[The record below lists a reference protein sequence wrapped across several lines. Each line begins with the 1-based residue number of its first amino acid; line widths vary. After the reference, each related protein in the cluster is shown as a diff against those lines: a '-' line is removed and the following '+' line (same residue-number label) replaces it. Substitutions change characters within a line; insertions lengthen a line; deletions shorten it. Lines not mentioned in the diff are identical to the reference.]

1 MRDAASCFVF
11 DLAVDCLT
19 GSTGNGFGIVAVT
32 VPLTAIGDVLTTAT
46 WALPIAAVGWI
57 ATSDWCYN
65 HSMPSVPLTVCPTC
79 LARVTSLI
87 VDFAT
92 QRRFC
97 QECATTSPN
106 AVRVARKIHEHNM
119 RGTLDEY
126 PIEERLRDL
135 QSDAD
140 SPEGLADTP
149 HT

>member
-1 MRDAASCFVF
+1 MLR
-11 DLAVDCLT
+11 T
-19 GSTGNGFGIVAVT
+19 GIVTSYLVE
-32 VPLTAIGDVLTTAT
+32 IGNINNTQTSAT
-46 WALPIAAVGWI
+46 ECTENRLMDCNFGF
-57 ATSDWCYN
+57 CYT

-79 LARVTSLI
+79 LAQVTSLI

-97 QECATTSPN
+97 QECATTSST

-135 QSDAD
+135 QIDAD
-140 SPEGLADTP
+140 SAEGLLADTP

>member
-1 MRDAASCFVF
+1 VGHILGSARRQVNEGQLWHNMRGKNQRTM
-11 DLAVDCLT
+11 DCNF
-19 GSTGNGFGIVAVT
+19 S
-32 VPLTAIGDVLTTAT
+32 
-46 WALPIAAVGWI
+46 
-57 ATSDWCYN
+57 WCYD

-79 LARVTSLI
+79 LAQVTSLI

-97 QECATTSPN
+97 QYCATTSPN

-135 QSDAD
+135 QSDD
-140 SPEGLADTP
+140 DRPEGLADTP

>member
-1 MRDAASCFVF
+1 MRRASLGCGRRQGKSRRRSPACQ
-11 DLAVDCLT
+11 LWQNMRGKNQRTMDC
-19 GSTGNGFGIVAVT
+19 NFR
-32 VPLTAIGDVLTTAT
+32 
-46 WALPIAAVGWI
+46 
-57 ATSDWCYN
+57 WCYD

>member
-1 MRDAASCFVF
+1 M
-11 DLAVDCLT
+11 DC
-19 GSTGNGFGIVAVT
+19 NFGF
-32 VPLTAIGDVLTTAT
+32 
-46 WALPIAAVGWI
+46 
-57 ATSDWCYN
+57 CYT
-65 HSMPSVPLTVCPTC
+65 HPVPSVPLTVCPTC
-79 LARVTSLI
+79 LAQVTSLI

-97 QECATTSPN
+97 QECATTSST

-135 QSDAD
+135 NINGDCA
-140 SPEGLADTP
+140 EGLVDTP